1 MAGLVLVLLFE
12 FSDNERLKSLQLTPQ
27 VNQTTAKIMSLKFFQ
42 QIIKLDKSVI
52 NFPEK
57 LICGFSHMYSQ

>member
-12 FSDNERLKSLQLTPQ
+12 FSDNERLKSLHLTSQ

-52 NFPEK
+52 NFPAK